1 MTMRSA
7 IEVVTKLAERGV
19 IKNYAITGAV
29 AALAYIEPML
39 TQDLDILVSV
49 DHLEQRP
56 SGLVLL
62 GPIEQA
68 LADAGYAE
76 RSDVGVLV
84 EGWPVQFI
92 PVAGE
97 LDEDSLRT
105 AQEIE
110 IAGPPMLR
118 ARVVRPE
125 FVVAKAVSVG
135 RLKDLARVE
144 TFLDQHAVDLP
155 SLKAVL
161 ERHGLSQAWRAF
173 CAKAGRADPLG
184 LS

>member
-7 IEVVTKLAERGV
+7 IEVVTRLAERGV
-19 IKNYAITGAV
+19 LKEYAITGAV

-49 DHLEQRP
+49 ADLDQRP

-62 GPIEQA
+62 GPIERA
-68 LADAGYAE
+68 LADMGYAE

-97 LDEDSLRT
+97 LDAECLRS

-110 IAGPPMLR
+110 IAGTPTLR

-125 FVVAKAVSVG
+125 FVVAKAISVG

-144 TFLDQHAVDLP
+144 TFLDQNAVDLL
-155 SLKAVL
+155 SLKEIL
-161 ERHGLSQAWRAF
+161 ERHGLTPAWRAF
-173 CAKAGRADPLG
+173 CVKAGRTDPLG
-184 LS
+184 LD